1 MSVATIVSGA
11 PFALCETHPQCV
23 PYEIKLAPADFMNGG
38 LSVCVIKDGYHGLYI
53 DEKRGFA
60 EIPDDGK
67 ALAERTVSDMLRSQL
82 VYDPAIHPA
91 IFTVAGEH
99 TETSVKK
106 EFPAIVQRELDA
118 QRKWFVVLVQR
129 ADVSW
134 AKGQKLEEI
143 SDLHR
148 SAARFLNLQRDWVDY
163 GPDTMANCPACF
175 TLVRKQAAICYAC
188 RAIVNAE
195 KYQTIKFAG
204 PIPTESTRPPV
215 ETTKQ

>member
-11 PFALCETHPQCV
+11 PFRICETHPQCV
-23 PYEIKLAPADFMNGG
+23 PYEIVVPPADFLNGG

-53 DEKRGFA
+53 DDKRGYA
-60 EIPDDGK
+60 EIPDEGV
-67 ALAERTVSDMLRSQL
+67 ALAERTVQDILKAQL
-82 VYDPAIHPA
+82 INDPLAHPA
-91 IFTVAGEH
+91 IFSVRGEH
-99 TETSVKK
+99 TEETIKK
-106 EFPAIVQRELDA
+106 EFPAVVKEQLEA

-163 GPDTMANCPACF
+163 GPDAMSNCPACYA
-175 TLVRKQAAICYAC
+175 LVRRQAAICYSC
-188 RAIVNAE
+188 KAIVNME
-195 KYQTIKFAG
+195 KYREIQFAG
-204 PIPTESTRPPV
+204 QPPQV
-215 ETTKQ
+215 AAPK